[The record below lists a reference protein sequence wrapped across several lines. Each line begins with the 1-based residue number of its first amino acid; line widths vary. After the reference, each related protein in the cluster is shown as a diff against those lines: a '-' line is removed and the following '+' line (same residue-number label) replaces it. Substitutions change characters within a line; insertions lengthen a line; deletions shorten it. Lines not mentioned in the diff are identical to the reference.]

1 MGHNIAMAYGHQEVW
16 IGLGAYP
23 EEFVYTLEGQLFVD
37 TGFSN
42 TGKANCIVNYTES
55 REDLLG
61 QRLLGFLL
69 LLLIS
74 GQLQNNHCGVRP
86 NI

>member
-1 MGHNIAMAYGHQEVW
+1 MGHNITMAYGHQEVW

-23 EEFVYTLEGQLFVD
+23 EEFEYTLEGQFFVD

-42 TGKANCIVNYTES
+42 TGKPNCIVNYTES
-55 REDLLG
+55 REDQG

-69 LLLIS
+69 LLLIL
-74 GQLQNNHCGVRP
+74 GQLQNNSCCVRP